1 MNNLRIALDIDD
13 TILKWFDAY
22 KKRFPGEKNLMQ
34 HIITKNVRKLLYDRD
49 FLGESRTIRTS

>member
-1 MNNLRIALDIDD
+1 MKLKNMNNLRIALDIDD

-34 HIITKNVRKLLYDRD
+34 HIITKNVAPKERHLSL
-49 FLGESRTIRTS
+49 